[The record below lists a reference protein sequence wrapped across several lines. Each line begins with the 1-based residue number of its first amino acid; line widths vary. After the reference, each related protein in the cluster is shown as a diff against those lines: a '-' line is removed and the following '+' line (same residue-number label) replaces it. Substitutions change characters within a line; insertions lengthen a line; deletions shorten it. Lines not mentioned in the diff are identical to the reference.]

1 MSSGNNDN
9 SNNIKKILLIVRIRI
24 ITTTAKQKIMTI
36 MMMLVVKIKWTIK
49 SKPSSKHDSAIYMA
63 SSITI
68 TKRSYFEEK
77 LKGTTQYIT
86 EYYSTIFLQNNL
98 H

>member
-9 SNNIKKILLIVRIRI
+9 SNNTKNVLLIVKIRI
-24 ITTTAKQKIMTI
+24 ITTTKGKIMTI
-36 MMMLVVKIKWTIK
+36 MMMLVVKIKWTVK

-68 TKRSYFEEK
+68 TKRSYF
-77 LKGTTQYIT
+77 Q
-86 EYYSTIFLQNNL
+86 
-98 H
+98 

>member
-9 SNNIKKILLIVRIRI
+9 SNNTKNVSLIVKIRI
-24 ITTTAKQKIMTI
+24 ITTTKQKIMTI
-36 MMMLVVKIKWTIK
+36 MMMLVVKIKWTVK

-68 TKRSYFEEK
+68 TKRSYF
-77 LKGTTQYIT
+77 Q
-86 EYYSTIFLQNNL
+86 
-98 H
+98 